1 MMSYLILFLA
11 FVVAIVASAVYISFK
26 ASLLM
31 LSVFSLL
38 MFINV
43 SLTTLGNAFIG
54 RNIKMNYDI
63 FWKMLFIILSSVGF
77 GLYFNL

>member
-1 MMSYLILFLA
+1 MMAYLILFLV
-11 FVVAIVASAVYISFK
+11 FVAAIVASAVYISFK